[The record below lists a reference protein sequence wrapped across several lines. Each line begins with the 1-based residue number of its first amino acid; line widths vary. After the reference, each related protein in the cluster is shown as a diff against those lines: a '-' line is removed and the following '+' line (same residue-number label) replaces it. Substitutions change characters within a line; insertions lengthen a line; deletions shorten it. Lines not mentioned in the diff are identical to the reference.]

1 MSSRIT
7 NDYFLPDFSLI
18 DPIIRRALAE
28 DIGQGDVTTR
38 SVVSAGT
45 QASARLIAKECG
57 RLCGLPVFGRVY
69 ALLDPAVEIRLD
81 ASEGDDVRKGDVI
94 ARLAGPAQSLL
105 TGERVALNFLQHLS
119 GIATRTALAVS
130 QVAGSKARIV
140 DTRKTTPG
148 LRILEKYAVRVGG
161 GSNHRYNLADGVLIK
176 DNHIQAAGGIAL
188 AVRMARVAAPHTLR
202 VEVEVENS
210 GQIAEALAAGA
221 DIIMLDN
228 MDLAGIQAAVAQ
240 IDGRALVEISGNMGD
255 RDLAPLAATG
265 IDLISIGALTHTV
278 RALDISLRFDPI
290 RSI

>member
-1 MSSRIT
+1 MSSLT
-7 NDYFLPDFSLI
+7 SNDFFLPDFSLI
-18 DPIIRRALAE
+18 DPIIRQALAE

-38 SVVSAGT
+38 SVVSSAAR
-45 QASARLIAKECG
+45 ASARLVAKESG
-57 RLCGLPVFGRVY
+57 RLCGLPVFCRVY
-69 ALLDPAVEIRLD
+69 GLLDPAVEVRLE
-81 ASEGDDVRKGDVI
+81 AGEGDDVQKGDLI
-94 ARLAGPAQSLL
+94 ALLRGPAQSLL

-119 GIATRTALAVS
+119 GIASRTALAVS
-130 QVAGSKARIV
+130 QVAGTKARIV

-176 DNHIQAAGGIAL
+176 DNHIQAAGGITL
-188 AVRMARVAAPHTLR
+188 AVRMARIAAPHTLR

-210 GQIAEALAAGA
+210 GQIAEALTAGA

-240 IDGRALVEISGNMGD
+240 IGGRALVEISGNMGD